1 MSTINKIAT
10 RCLFI
15 ILSFSFTNGSF
26 AESESDLSFS
36 LFYQALED
44 LSDEEALGIGQ
55 KIFNHLKQKH
65 RSDAGFSAL
74 KSKLVTAE
82 FLANQMITQLKKAT
96 EKQILSAAMEVF
108 GSKSNIPLSVAPA
121 KSFYETSVEFF
132 LRPVSVDK
140 LNTEE
145 KKFLA
150 KYYDLKLRILTGSIA
165 KAGQALSIAEP
176 SFKDTHN
183 YVLVLPLLHASEQKA
198 VNVDVLPKWM
208 RSSQQLNLFSDSCL
222 FHYGLALYAERFANQ
237 SNNSSSEE
245 FYRTAARRCAEQ
257 LPHVAVDCLQRAIT
271 SIGEERIDEQIELQL
286 DIVQVWLDSENFAL
300 AAGEARKIADNFQD
314 HKEYG
319 NAIWFYYYA
328 LSKANNAQSILT
340 DIDSAIEDPRCFD
353 YRAKLM
359 YIKWWALRRQRDQIA
374 RLAAIEQELIK
385 EYGND
390 LMVAPVLLSRAT
402 DLLAGQDYT
411 GAFELLVQL
420 QRKFPSTKAAQQ
432 AEEMMEKL
440 EAAKG
445 SR

>member
-1 MSTINKIAT
+1 MSTINKIAI

-26 AESESDLSFS
+26 AESESDRSFS

-55 KIFNHLKQKH
+55 KIFNNLKQKH
-65 RSDAGFSAL
+65 RSDVGFSAL
-74 KSKLVTAE
+74 ESKLMTAE

-96 EKQILSAAMEVF
+96 QKQMLAAAVEVF
-108 GSKSNIPLSVAPA
+108 GSKSNIPLYVAPA
-121 KSFYETSVEFF
+121 KSFYETSVEIFS
-132 LRPVSVDK
+132 RPASIEK
-140 LNTEE
+140 LDTEE

-150 KYYDLKLRILTGSIA
+150 KYYDLKLRILTSSIA

-183 YVLVLPLLHASEQKA
+183 YVLVLPLLHASGQKP
-198 VNVDVLPKWM
+198 VNIDILPKWM
-208 RSSQQLNLFSDSCL
+208 RSSQQLQLFSDSCL
-222 FHYGLALYAERFANQ
+222 FHYGLASHAERFANQ

-245 FYRTAARRCAEQ
+245 FYRTAARRCAKQ

-271 SIGEERIDEQIELQL
+271 FIGEERTDERVELQF
-286 DIVQVWLDSENFAL
+286 DIVQVWLDSEDFTL
-300 AAGEARKIADNFQD
+300 AAGEARKIADNFNYHRKYSD
-314 HKEYG
+314 
-319 NAIWFYYYA
+319 AIWFYYYA
-328 LSKANNAQSILT
+328 LSRANNAQSILT
-340 DIDSAIEDPRCFD
+340 DIDSAIEDPRCSD

-359 YIKWWALRRQRDQIA
+359 YIKWWALCRQRDQIA
-374 RLAAIEQELIK
+374 RIVALEQELIK

-390 LMVAPVLLSRAT
+390 LIVAPILLSRAT

-420 QRKFPSTKAAQQ
+420 QRKFPFTKAAQQ
-432 AEEMMEKL
+432 AKQMMKKL

-445 SR
+445 YR